1 MRVAAA
7 ILAISLVSTALPA
20 APDPDR
26 KATRESGQKKDDA
39 YILSLDDHFT
49 SSGGDMEISD
59 VGRTRERLA
68 GDFLWFRRGGKTYR
82 VGDAATLAKAD
93 ALFLPMRALEPEYE
107 DLRRK
112 ERQHDAREDEL
123 DREEELIEQD
133 LEDLDADEE
142 AGLAVDDNARR
153 NLETRR
159 DAVRSRMRDVEGE
172 QRALESVERALD
184 SREEALEAE
193 AEGKLWRLIDEAIA
207 NGKAQPVPR

>member
-49 SSGGDMEISD
+49 SSGGDMEVSD
-59 VGRTRERLA
+59 VVRTRERLA

-153 NLETRR
+153 NLESRR

>member
-7 ILAISLVSTALPA
+7 ILALSLVSTALLA
-20 APDPDR
+20 APNPDR
-26 KATRESGQKKDDA
+26 KRETDA

-49 SSGGDMEISD
+49 SSGWDNDVSD
-59 VGRTRERLA
+59 LVRMRDRLA

-82 VGDAATLAKAD
+82 VGDAATIAKAD
-93 ALFLPMRALEPEYE
+93 ALFLPMRALEPEYD
-107 DLRRK
+107 DLRHK
-112 ERQHDAREDEL
+112 ERRLDAREDEL

-142 AGLAVDDNARR
+142 AGLAVDANARR

-159 DAVRSRMRDVEGE
+159 EAVRSRMRDVEGE
-172 QRALESVERALD
+172 QRELESVERALD

-193 AEGKLWRLIDEAIA
+193 AEGKLWRLIDEAITSGRA
-207 NGKAQPVPR
+207 TVAPR